1 LDRNKYFISLR
12 QIIFL
17 LLFVLLAAGSF
28 GQKEIYRGEHDD
40 IPYYFGATFGY
51 NVSSLR
57 AIKSAKFYQDDSV
70 LVALP
75 GSSGGISIG
84 LLATGRLSE
93 HFQIR
98 FNPQII
104 IGSSRYFDYIIKHPL
119 PGEPIYQKKTLPTM
133 IVSFPLHFK
142 FNSDRI
148 DNFRVYLLGG
158 IKYDL
163 YFGSNAS
170 ESNTGTD
177 IKFKSTDFGIEG
189 GIGFNFFLHY
199 FTLSPEIKFSNG
211 LSNILQRDPSVKYSS
226 VFDKLQTRM
235 IMFSLH
241 FEY

>member
-1 LDRNKYFISLR
+1 MDSKKYFLAVKLTCFLPLL
-12 QIIFL
+12 IFL
-17 LLFVLLAAGSF
+17 AADCF
-28 GQKEIYRGEHDD
+28 GQKEIYRSEHDD
-40 IPYYFGATFGY
+40 VPYYFGATFGY
-51 NVSSLR
+51 NTSSLH
-57 AIKSAKFYQDDSV
+57 AVKSAKFYKDDSV

-75 GSSGGISIG
+75 GSSAGISIG
-84 LLATGRLSE
+84 LLATGRLAN

-104 IGSSRYFDYIIKHPL
+104 IGSSRFVNYTIKYPL
-119 PGEPIYQKKTLPTM
+119 YGEPVNQKKTLQTM

-158 IKYDL
+158 VKYDI
-163 YFGSNAS
+163 YFGSNAK
-170 ESNTGTD
+170 ETNTGYD
-177 IKFKSTDFGIEG
+177 IRFKPHDFGIEG

-211 LSNILQRDPSVKYSS
+211 LTNVLQRDPNVKYSS
-226 VFDKLQTRM
+226 IFDKLQTRM

>member
-1 LDRNKYFISLR
+1 
-12 QIIFL
+12 
-17 LLFVLLAAGSF
+17 V
-28 GQKEIYRGEHDD
+28 YRVEHDD
-40 IPYYFGATFGY
+40 VPYYFGATFGY
-51 NVSSLR
+51 NSSTLH
-57 AIKSAKFYQDDSV
+57 ATKSPAFIQNDSV

-84 LLATGRLSE
+84 LLATGRISD
-93 HFQIR
+93 HWQIR
-98 FNPQII
+98 FNPQVI
-104 IGSSRYFDYIIKHPL
+104 IGSARYVNYTLDSNL
-119 PGEPIYQKKTLPTM
+119 LAPGEPINQKRVLPAM

-163 YFGSNAS
+163 HFASNS
-170 ESNTGTD
+170 GDTNTGTE
-177 IKFKSTDFGIEG
+177 IKFKANDFGIEG
-189 GIGFNFFLHY
+189 GIGFNFFFPY

-211 LSNILQRDPSVKYSS
+211 LTNLLQRDPNVKYSS
-226 VFDKLQTRM
+226 VFDKIQTRM

>member
-1 LDRNKYFISLR
+1 LDRNKFFILLR
-12 QIIFL
+12 QAVF
-17 LLFVLLAAGSF
+17 FVVFILLAADSF
-28 GQKEIYRGEHDD
+28 GQKEIYRREHDD
-40 IPYYFGATFGY
+40 MPYYFGATFGY
-51 NVSSLR
+51 NTSSLH

-84 LLATGRLSE
+84 LLATGRLDE

-104 IGSSRYFDYIIKHPL
+104 IGSSRYLDYIIKYPL
-119 PGEPIYQKKTLPTM
+119 PGEPIYQKKTLSTM

-158 IKYDL
+158 VKYDI
-163 YFGSNAS
+163 YFGSNAT
-170 ESNTGTD
+170 ESDTGTD

>member
-1 LDRNKYFISLR
+1 LDRNKHFISFWRIVFPLVF
-12 QIIFL
+12 II
-17 LLFVLLAAGSF
+17 LAVHSF
-28 GQKEIYRGEHDD
+28 GQKEIYRSEHDD
-40 IPYYFGATFGY
+40 MPYYFGATFGY
-51 NVSSLR
+51 NTSSLH

-75 GSSGGISIG
+75 GNSGGISIG
-84 LLATGRLSE
+84 LLATGRLND

-104 IGSSRYFDYIIKHPL
+104 IGSSRYFTYTIKYPL
-119 PGEPIYQKKTLPTM
+119 PGEPVFQKKTLPTM

-158 IKYDL
+158 VKYDV
-163 YFGSNAS
+163 YFGSNAT